1 MSNTTNMTNQM
12 KEIMKLQPVI
22 NIGTIGHVANG
33 KSTIVK
39 SLTLKATQQ
48 FSKEKERN
56 ITIRLG
62 YANAKIW
69 KCNSCRAPKAYT
81 SSDSC
86 TMFKLCDHCNREL
99 ELVNH
104 VSIVDC
110 PGHKELTSTMLNG
123 SCVMD
128 YAVLVEASNNQTLPA
143 PQTSEHL
150 MATKSANIP
159 TSMVI
164 MNKIDLC
171 SKQQTEDNV
180 KKMITYLNS
189 VFDEK
194 DSKIPPIVPVSASFD
209 VNVDVVCEYLS
220 RLKVPNT
227 RKQEEQFKM
236 IIIRSFDIN
245 KPGID
250 VTKLNGGVI
259 GGTILRGSLN
269 VGDNINIYPGI
280 YKKIHESK
288 KQKEGPDYEYSP
300 LMGKVISI
308 KSEQNELKM
317 AIPGGLL
324 GIQLT
329 IDPAFSRND
338 HLSGSIAVKTD
349 SSNNKELKVYDKII
363 INMTTFSYDHD
374 KTKTILKNTKELSIN
389 VNSNNVE
396 CKVMKYVSKSK
407 ELYLFLDRPIAIDN
421 IDNLASIILKNS
433 NKDILGR
440 GKIIDGIEC
449 DLMI

>member
-1 MSNTTNMTNQM
+1 MT
-12 KEIMKLQPVI
+12 
-22 NIGTIGHVANG
+22 
-33 KSTIVK
+33 
-39 SLTLKATQQ
+39 
-48 FSKEKERN
+48 
-56 ITIRLG
+56 
-62 YANAKIW
+62 
-69 KCNSCRAPKAYT
+69 
-81 SSDSC
+81 
-86 TMFKLCDHCNREL
+86 
-99 ELVNH
+99 
-104 VSIVDC
+104 
-110 PGHKELTSTMLNG
+110 
-123 SCVMD
+123 
-128 YAVLVEASNNQTLPA
+128 
-143 PQTSEHL
+143 
-150 MATKSANIP
+150 
-159 TSMVI
+159 
-164 MNKIDLC
+164 
-171 SKQQTEDNV
+171 
-180 KKMITYLNS
+180 TYLHT

-194 DSKIPPIVPVSASFD
+194 ESKIPPIVPVSASFD

-220 RLKVPNT
+220 RLKVPSS
-227 RKQEEQFKM
+227 RKLNEQFKM
-236 IIIRSFDIN
+236 IVIRSFDIN

-288 KQKEGPDYEYSP
+288 KQKEGPDFEYSP

-308 KSEQNELKM
+308 KSEQNELKT

-338 HLSGSIAVKTD
+338 HLSGSIAIKTD
-349 SSNNKELKVYDKII
+349 LDNKELKVYDKII

-374 KTKTILKNTKELSIN
+374 KTKSILKKTQELSIN

-396 CKVMKYVSKSK
+396 CKVMKYSSKSK

-421 IDNLASIILKNS
+421 VDNLATVILKNA

-440 GKIIDGIEC
+440 GKIIDGVEC